1 MVKVIYDENNLEE
14 TKIIDDYYRFKYLIK
29 DFSDTYMKFLSKYD
43 YDLLTEDEERVLAEN
58 AIKHNIW
65 SFSKNDIDFVFDTI
79 RMIYENDFF
88 TNADLLLYLDLS
100 HMINLV
106 IIRSESSLKTDLFER
121 AVQKLCVSTFRL
133 FYVMKKMKF
142 LQFHAKFR
150 DQ

>member
-43 YDLLTEDEERVLAEN
+43 YDLLSEDEERVLAEN

-88 TNADLLLYLDLS
+88 TNADLLLYSDLS

-106 IIRSESSLKTDLFER
+106 IIKYKYKVLK
-121 AVQKLCVSTFRL
+121 KLKLGFN
-133 FYVMKKMKF
+133 
-142 LQFHAKFR
+142 
-150 DQ
+150 

>member
-79 RMIYENDFF
+79 RMIYENDVF
-88 TNADLLLYLDLS
+88 TNADLLLYSDLS
-100 HMINLV
+100 YMINLV
-106 IIRSESSLKTDLFER
+106 IIRYKYKVLKK
-121 AVQKLCVSTFRL
+121 VKLGFN
-133 FYVMKKMKF
+133 
-142 LQFHAKFR
+142 
-150 DQ
+150 

>member
-43 YDLLTEDEERVLAEN
+43 YDLLSEDEERVLAEN

-88 TNADLLLYLDLS
+88 TNADLLLYSDLS

-106 IIRSESSLKTDLFER
+106 IIKYKYKVLK
-121 AVQKLCVSTFRL
+121 KL
-133 FYVMKKMKF
+133 KF
-142 LQFHAKFR
+142 GFN
-150 DQ
+150 